1 MIILEL
7 IMIFFFLNL
16 KISLKKL
23 IVDNFVSFIL
33 LENLKYIL
41 YVVR

>member
-7 IMIFFFLNL
+7 IMNFFFLNL